1 MDQARSAEMS
11 WRQVEAAIERGA
23 AAILPM
29 GSTEEHGPHAATG
42 DYMIAEEVAVRVARR
57 TGDIVFPCLPFGYSE
72 YFRHF
77 PGTVTLRSDTL
88 FRVVQDAVNCL
99 IDQGFVHI
107 VLLNGHK
114 GNEPTLGHLIRK
126 IRREQGLLVPI
137 VSPLGFALTAEF
149 AEELYGEA
157 KTGHGGEPMG
167 SIWMY
172 LFPGTVDLS
181 LAEDWGTRD
190 FLGLEP
196 SGLSGVR
203 FEGCEVR
210 FAVDM
215 DDITPPSGSL
225 SDPLLASAERG
236 ERIVRQAV
244 GRLVRFMEWFKS
256 VDPRVVSS

>member
-1 MDQARSAEMS
+1 MDQVRSSEMS
-11 WRQVEAAIERGA
+11 WRQVEVAINRGA

-42 DYMIAEEVAVRVARR
+42 DYMIAEEIALRAARQ
-57 TGDIVFPCLPFGYSE
+57 TGDVVFPCLPFGYSE
-72 YFRHF
+72 YFRNF
-77 PGTVTLRSDTL
+77 PGTVTLQSETL
-88 FRVVQDAVNCL
+88 FRVVEDAVTCL
-99 IDQGFVHI
+99 MDQGFVHI
-107 VLLNGHK
+107 LLLNGHK

-137 VSPLGFALTAEF
+137 VSPLGLGLTPQLTK
-149 AEELYGEA
+149 ELYGEA
-157 KTGHGGEPMG
+157 RTGHGGEPMG

-181 LAEDWGTRD
+181 LAEDWGVRE
-190 FLGLEP
+190 FLGLES

-236 ERIVRQAV
+236 ERIVGQAV
-244 GRLVRFMEWFKS
+244 ARLVRFMEWFKS
-256 VDPRVVSS
+256 VDPRVASG